1 MCFEMGHSSGCLCG
15 GDCKPKRM
23 KDEGLETQQRET
35 QLINEALERI
45 QSLPIYIHGSG
56 ALYVRSEFDKQVLLD
71 LIHGRRTA

>member
-1 MCFEMGHSSGCLCG
+1 MCEGN
-15 GDCKPKRM
+15 CKCKRM

-45 QSLPIYIHGSG
+45 QSLPIYIHQSG
-56 ALYVRSEFDKQVLLD
+56 AIYVRSEFDKQVLLE